1 MCFEPCLCHGTLT
14 STCTAGRGVQWCQ
27 VLTEEGR
34 GVKQK
39 IANASSSQGAS
50 LKSLKRD
57 KQSTHK
63 HRISKVRH
71 VLKSGVCLMLQKYS
85 IRNQQGR
92 SVQTRPPTTQPLE
105 PAPASSS
112 STFAEIWLR
121 KRVPACVAL
130 SCLSY
135 LPELRACNQ
144 LAHASK
150 CNNIKRHARDWI
162 FAWTASRVAG
172 MAGVQVLLE
181 K

>member
-14 STCTAGRGVQWCQ
+14 RTCTAGRGVQWCQ

-34 GVKQK
+34 RVKQK
-39 IANASSSQGAS
+39 IANVSSSQGAS

-63 HRISKVRH
+63 HRISEVWRVFNVTKI
-71 VLKSGVCLMLQKYS
+71 QF
-85 IRNQQGR
+85 RNQQGR

-112 STFAEIWLR
+112 ITFAEIWLR